1 VWPASDRDDLI
12 EANTME
18 RLWIANIAP
27 GTTDDELKEL
37 VKKYAPDIE
46 CTEVQREEGTGARPA
61 ALMSFSGKKF
71 DSLGKLALR
80 LNGMYWKERTLSC
93 STMLG

>member
-1 VWPASDRDDLI
+1 
-12 EANTME
+12 ME

-46 CTEVQREEGTGARPA
+46 CAEIQREEGTGTRPA
-61 ALMSFSGKKF
+61 ALMTFSNKKF

-80 LNGMYWKERTLSC
+80 LNGMFWKGRTLSC
-93 STMLG
+93 STTLG